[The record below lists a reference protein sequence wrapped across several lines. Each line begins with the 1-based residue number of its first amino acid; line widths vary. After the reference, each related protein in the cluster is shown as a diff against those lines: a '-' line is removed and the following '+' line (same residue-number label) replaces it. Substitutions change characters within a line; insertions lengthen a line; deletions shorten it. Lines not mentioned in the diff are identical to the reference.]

1 MKKLILSLS
10 ILVLFV
16 SGVSAG
22 EKKAVQPTPKDKCA
36 VCGMFVA
43 KFPDFLAQIIYKDGS
58 YVAFDGPKDLF
69 KYHLDIKKYTPAK
82 KASDIDSIY
91 VMDYYTLTPIDG
103 LTAYYVIG
111 SDVFGPMGKEL
122 IPFTKES
129 DAKEFLKDHQ
139 GKSVVRFGEV
149 TAAMLKELD

>member
-69 KYHLDIKKYTPAK
+69 KYYLDIKKYTPAK
-82 KASDIDSIY
+82 KASDIDSVY

-103 LTAYYVIG
+103 LTAYYIIG

-122 IPFTKES
+122 IPFAKES
-129 DAKEFLKDHQ
+129 DAKEFMKDHQ
-139 GKSVVRFGEV
+139 GKSLLRFAEI
-149 TAAMLKELD
+149 TAATLKEMN